1 MYSFYPAQSLINEKF
16 SIINFNILNSTTKH
30 NHSLI
35 IREAL
40 QTFSFLQLNRV
51 AAHFTATIYS
61 ALILKDSK
69 ALTTFIRNLLRDVH
83 FKEHPFY
90 FTFVGY
96 LIRSVIQPQLH
107 HFACLGVSVV
117 FRGKLGI
124 GGNARKR
131 TIKYQTGMVSSSSK
145 YVKLTRSQD
154 VVRTKTGIVGFT
166 VIVAW

>member
-1 MYSFYPAQSLINEKF
+1 LSVINY
-16 SIINFNILNSTTKH
+16 NILNLAAKQDHT
-30 NHSLI
+30 LL

-40 QTFSFLQLNRV
+40 HIFPFLQLNRV
-51 AAHFTATIYS
+51 AAHFIATIYS

-69 ALTTFIRNLLRDVH
+69 ALTTFIRNLLRDMH

-90 FTFVGY
+90 FNFVGY
-96 LIRSVIQPQLH
+96 LVRTVIQPQLH

-131 TIKYQTGMVSSSSK
+131 ALKYQTGMVSSSSK

-166 VIVAW
+166 VIVA